1 MKEKSIE
8 MMRYNVQWVE
18 VAKELNVTEQTV
30 YNWRNKGTTKQ
41 KQIMDMAIETIIED
55 RKKQVQ

>member
-1 MKEKSIE
+1 